1 MKNLV
6 AQWKE
11 GWRESIYFIKFIG
24 ALYIG
29 CLFLL
34 IIPTGIVTEL
44 TQSDLFFYA
53 MILLWL
59 LFGFPLVI
67 HWAFRTSGFRVPTKE
82 EKAEEE
88 TLETQQQ
95 AEKVYE
101 EIRKRNSPP
110 EKIAPK
116 GLS

>member
-1 MKNLV
+1 MENLV
-6 AQWKE
+6 VLWKE

-24 ALYIG
+24 VFYGG
-29 CLFLL
+29 CLLLL

-44 TQSDLFFYA
+44 TESDLFFYA

-59 LFGFPLVI
+59 LFGFPLTV
-67 HWAFRTSGFRVPTKE
+67 HWASRASGLRAPTKE

-88 TLETQQQ
+88 SLEIQRQ

-101 EIRKRNSPP
+101 EIRKRNSPL
-110 EKIAPK
+110 KK
-116 GLS
+116 